1 MQASAFFT
9 CHGLLDDQISYINN
23 IAQFAYLPSHDRTL
37 EKIFRLTIKY
47 FQSVQSLFSDADW
60 NALFPHKPT

>member
-37 EKIFRLTIKY
+37 EKDLPSHDKVFPICPK
-47 FQSVQSLFSDADW
+47 LFSDADW